1 MHRKGEIL
9 RSDYDETASN
19 ITCGGMLL
27 GMEVRFK
34 TVETIRRLG
43 IPPTPQNNNSKAR

>member
-9 RSDYDETASN
+9 RLDYDETASN

-34 TVETIRRLG
+34 TVETTRRLR
-43 IPPTPQNNNSKAR
+43 ISPPEQ